1 MKLETAE
8 RAFVGGMEEEALS
21 YDHSVT
27 NKTLSFLIIS
37 GFPIFAVGLEA
48 VISKSFKARIS
59 RMEKVRA
66 GLELCGTEGFD
77 VVLLGV
83 TQPERSG
90 LDLLPD
96 FNKRCPKGRV
106 LIVSLLAEED
116 FAARALKAGA
126 AGYILKSSSAEELV
140 RAIQRI
146 LAGGKYVSQAFAGR
160 FAESFGATKDKPHE
174 ALSPREFEVFLR
186 IARGSAIKEIAAQL
200 SLSVKTISTYHTHI
214 LEKLSVRND
223 AELGEYAL
231 RSGLIA

>member
-90 LDLLPD
+90 LDLL
-96 FNKRCPKGRV
+96 
-106 LIVSLLAEED
+106 LILTSVARK
-116 FAARALKAGA
+116 AA
-126 AGYILKSSSAEELV
+126 
-140 RAIQRI
+140 
-146 LAGGKYVSQAFAGR
+146 F
-160 FAESFGATKDKPHE
+160 
-174 ALSPREFEVFLR
+174 
-186 IARGSAIKEIAAQL
+186 
-200 SLSVKTISTYHTHI
+200 SLSVFWPKRI
-214 LEKLSVRND
+214 LRLELSR
-223 AELGEYAL
+223 LAL
-231 RSGLIA
+231 PATF

>member
-1 MKLETAE
+1 MKLRPGE
-8 RAFVGGMEEEALS
+8 RAFVGGMKSKTLSRSHPEAEKS
-21 YDHSVT
+21 
-27 NKTLSFLIIS
+27 LSFLIIS
-37 GFPIFAVGLEA
+37 RFPIFAVGLEE
-48 VISKSFKARIS
+48 VISRNFKAHVYRV
-59 RMEKVRA
+59 EKARA
-66 GLELCGTEGFD
+66 GLELCETEKFD

-106 LIVSLLAEED
+106 LIISLLAEED

-126 AGYILKSSSAEELV
+126 AGYILKTSPLEELV

-146 LAGGKYVSQAFAGR
+146 LAGGKYVSQEFAGR
-160 FAESFGATKDKPHE
+160 FAVSFDAKKERPHE
-174 ALSPREFEVFLR
+174 SLSPREFEVFLR
-186 IARGSAIKEIAAQL
+186 IARGSTAKEIAAQL

-214 LEKLSVRND
+214 LDKLNVRND

-231 RSGLIA
+231 RNQLVA